1 MLFEEVRCV
10 LFLVIWSGIEEVE
23 ETGLVVECLLMLL
36 EEGGLLFFQK
46 GVSGV
51 VTLLDFV

>member
-10 LFLVIWSGIEEVE
+10 LFLGVWSGIEEVE

-36 EEGGLLFFQK
+36 EEVGLLFFQK